1 MARIASVPA
10 AQTPDPAVRA
20 QSRWMIR
27 PAQVRALFWLS
38 AKLRLRG
45 YTRSWQ
51 QTVGLVVLLVF
62 LVPLAVAVGVSSWFA
77 YTLLERPYA
86 VELLFVVLFGLYVLW
101 ALLPLLQYTL
111 NEGLDVTRLQ
121 TYPVTRAEQMV
132 ALVLVTLMDVST
144 LFIVGL
150 FVAILVGWS
159 ANPIAIAFTFAALA
173 FAYIHIVSLSQLVL
187 ATLMGLLR
195 SRRYRDLSI
204 ILFAFFGA
212 ACSFSSQIIS
222 YLLRDSDLSGL
233 INLPVVGYLR
243 WTPPG
248 MAAQAIVRAN
258 EGSYGEAALWLLA
271 LVALI
276 PLVVALW
283 AVVLDRGI
291 TTAEAGGATRGGR
304 RAAATHVAAPIPAAR
319 PARARRTLIP
329 APVRAVAGKDLR
341 YFWRDPQLKAMI
353 LSSLLI
359 LVFIFLPRL
368 TAGPEAFRSSNGFLG
383 SYLVYVAPLPAVF
396 LALNL
401 SLNAFGLERQ
411 AAQTLFLFPVRPLY
425 VLLGKNLAVAF
436 VATLAL
442 LVSTLGLA
450 ALSGKWEDA
459 PVAFTVG
466 IAGMLVTMGCGNIT
480 SILLPSRVRQ
490 MRTGE
495 NRISGE
501 NGCLRAI
508 LSGIALAVVWILLT
522 PVAAAVALPLLLSH
536 SELLPL
542 TLVASVLYAA
552 LLHQVATRIIAP
564 YMLRRAPEI
573 LEVVAREA

>member
-1 MARIASVPA
+1 LRS
-10 AQTPDPAVRA
+10 
-20 QSRWMIR
+20 QSRWLIR
-27 PAQVRALFWLS
+27 PAQVRSLFWLS

-62 LVPLAVAVGVSSWFA
+62 LVPLAAAVGVSSWFA
-77 YTLLERPYA
+77 YTWLARPYA

-101 ALLPLLQYTL
+101 AILPLLQYTL

-150 FVAILVGWS
+150 FVAILVGWNM
-159 ANPIAIAFTFAALA
+159 ALNPVALALTLAALA
-173 FAYIHIVSLSQLVL
+173 LAYIHIVSLSQLVL

-212 ACSFSSQIIS
+212 ACAVSGQFIS
-222 YLLRDSDLSGL
+222 YLARGTDITALAS
-233 INLPVVGYLR
+233 LPIVDYLQ

-258 EGSYGEAALWLLA
+258 EGAYGEAALWLA
-271 LVALI
+271 PLVALV
-276 PLVVALW
+276 PLLVALW
-283 AVVLDRGI
+283 AFALDRGI
-291 TTAEAGGATRGGR
+291 TTAEAGGATRGGK
-304 RAAATHVAAPIPAAR
+304 RAAAATVAAPRPAAR
-319 PARARRTLIP
+319 STRSRRSLIP
-329 APVRAVAGKDLR
+329 APALAVAGKDLR
-341 YFWRDPQLKAMI
+341 YYWRDPQLKATT

-368 TAGPEAFRSSNGFLG
+368 TAGPGAFRSGLG
-383 SYLVYVAPLPAVF
+383 SYALYAAPIPAIF

-401 SLNAFGLERQ
+401 SLNTFGLERQ

-425 VLLGKNLAVAF
+425 VLWGKNLAVAV
-436 VATLAL
+436 VAAAAL

-450 ALSGKWEDA
+450 ALSGRWEDVPIA
-459 PVAFTVG
+459 LTVG
-466 IAGMLVTMGCGNIT
+466 LAGVLVTMGCGNII
-480 SILLPSRVRQ
+480 SILLPNRVRQ

-495 NRISGE
+495 NRIAGE
-501 NGCLRAI
+501 NGCLRAL
-508 LSGIALAVVWILLT
+508 LSGIALTIVWILLA
-522 PVAAAVALPLLLSH
+522 PVAAAVALPLFLAR

-542 TLVASVLYAA
+542 TLFAGVLYAVA
-552 LLHQVATRIIAP
+552 LYQLATWLIAP
-564 YMLRRAPEI
+564 FMLKRAPEI
-573 LEVVAREA
+573 LEVVARES

>member
-1 MARIASVPA
+1 
-10 AQTPDPAVRA
+10 VRA
-20 QSRWMIR
+20 QSRWLIR
-27 PAQVRALFWLS
+27 PAQVRTLFWLS

-77 YTLLERPYA
+77 YTLLDHAYA

-101 ALLPLLQYTL
+101 AILPLLQYTL

-248 MAAQAIVRAN
+248 MAAQAIVRAY
-258 EGSYGEAALWLLA
+258 EGAYGEAALWLVA

-291 TTAEAGGATRGGR
+291 TTAEAGGAARGGR
-304 RAAATHVAAPIPAAR
+304 RAAAKQVAAPIPAAR
-319 PARARRTLIP
+319 PARVRRTLIP
-329 APVRAVAGKDLR
+329 PPVRAVAGKDLR

-396 LALNL
+396 LSLNL

-436 VATLAL
+436 VAILAL

-459 PVAFTVG
+459 PIAFTVG
-466 IAGMLVTMGCGNIT
+466 VAGMLVTMGCGNIT

-508 LSGIALAVVWILLT
+508 LSGIALTVVWILLA

-536 SELLPL
+536 SEFLPL

-552 LLHQVATRIIAP
+552 ALHQLATWLIAP
-564 YMLRRAPEI
+564 SMLKRAPEI

>member
-1 MARIASVPA
+1 
-10 AQTPDPAVRA
+10 
-20 QSRWMIR
+20 MIR

-304 RAAATHVAAPIPAAR
+304 RAAATHVAAPIPATR

>member
-1 MARIASVPA
+1 MRL
-10 AQTPDPAVRA
+10 
-20 QSRWMIR
+20 
-27 PAQVRALFWLS
+27 AQVRALFWLS

-45 YTRSWQ
+45 YTRNWQ
-51 QTVGLVVLLVF
+51 QTVGLVALLVI
-62 LVPLAVAVGVSSWFA
+62 LLPLAAAVGVGSWA
-77 YTLLERPYA
+77 GYTFLDRPYA
-86 VELLFVVLFGLYVLW
+86 VELLFVVLCGLYILW
-101 ALLPLLQYTL
+101 AILPLLQYTL

-150 FVAILVGWS
+150 FIAILVGWS
-159 ANPIAIAFTFAALA
+159 ANPIAIAFTVAALA

-222 YLLRDSDLSGL
+222 YLVRNSDLSGL
-233 INLPVVGYLR
+233 INLPVVGYLQ

-258 EGSYGEAALWLLA
+258 AGAYGEAALWLAGLIA
-271 LVALI
+271 LV

-283 AVVLDRGI
+283 AFILDRGI
-291 TTAEAGGATRGGR
+291 TTAEAGGAMRGSR
-304 RAAATHVAAPIPAAR
+304 RAAPAPVAAPLPAAR
-319 PARARRTLIP
+319 PARARRALIP
-329 APVRAVAGKDLR
+329 APIQAVAGKDLR
-341 YFWRDPQLKAMI
+341 YFWRDPQLKAMT

-368 TAGPEAFRSSNGFLG
+368 TAGPEAFRSNGGFLG
-383 SYLVYVAPLPAVF
+383 SYVVYVAPIPAIF
-396 LALNL
+396 LSLNL

-425 VLLGKNLAVAF
+425 VLLGKNLAVAC
-436 VATLAL
+436 VAVLAL
-442 LVSTLGLA
+442 LVSTFGLA
-450 ALSGKWEDA
+450 ALSSKWEDV
-459 PVAFTVG
+459 PVALTIGV
-466 IAGMLVTMGCGNIT
+466 AGMLVTMGCGNII

-508 LSGIALAVVWILLT
+508 LSGIALIIVWILLT
-522 PVAAAVALPLLLSH
+522 PVAAAVALPLFLGH

-542 TLVASVLYAA
+542 TLVASLLYAA
-552 LLHQVATRIIAP
+552 ALHQLATWLIAP
-564 YMLRRAPEI
+564 YMLKRAPEI
-573 LEVVAREA
+573 LEVVARDA

>member
-1 MARIASVPA
+1 
-10 AQTPDPAVRA
+10 VRA
-20 QSRWMIR
+20 QSRWLIR
-27 PAQVRALFWLS
+27 PAQVRTLFWLS

-51 QTVGLVVLLVF
+51 QTVGLVALLVF
-62 LVPLAVAVGVSSWFA
+62 LVPSAAAAGFASWA
-77 YTLLERPYA
+77 GYTFLDHAYA

-101 ALLPLLQYTL
+101 AILPLLQYTL

-222 YLLRDSDLSGL
+222 YLVRGSDLSGL
-233 INLPVVGYLR
+233 INLPVVGYLQ

-258 EGSYGEAALWLLA
+258 EGAYGEAALWLLA

-291 TTAEAGGATRGGR
+291 TTAEAGGAARGGR
-304 RAAATHVAAPIPAAR
+304 RAAATQVAAPIPAAR

-329 APVRAVAGKDLR
+329 APVRAIAGKDLR

-383 SYLVYVAPLPAVF
+383 SYLVYVAPLPAIF
-396 LALNL
+396 LSLNL

-490 MRTGE
+490 MRAGE